1 LTTPLLIG
9 SGIFTATVVL
19 QALAIMV
26 LLNFLRRRMR
36 LNKFHE
42 NLWVATGALSGGML
56 IVFVGHLIQVGLWAL
71 LFVGLGEFTSYA
83 PAFYHSMVN
92 FTSLGYGDLVM
103 SEDWRL
109 LGAMEAAG
117 GILMFGVS
125 TGVGL
130 AVVTSVIQR
139 RGDGTSEIRKAP
151 PP

>member
-1 LTTPLLIG
+1 MTIPLLIG
-9 SGIFTATVVL
+9 CGIFTATVVI
-19 QALAIMV
+19 QALAIV
-26 LLNFLRRRMR
+26 ALLDFLRRRMR

-42 NLWVATGALSGGML
+42 NLLVATGALSGGML
-56 IVFVGHLIQVGLWAL
+56 IVFVGHLLQVGLWAL
-71 LFVGLGEFTSYA
+71 LFVGLGEFESYA
-83 PAFYHSMVN
+83 SAFYHSMVN

-130 AVVTSVIQR
+130 AIVTLLIQR
-139 RGDGTSEIRKAP
+139 RGDGTIEIRKVP
-151 PP
+151 RL

>member
-9 SGIFTATVVL
+9 SGIFTATVVI
-19 QALAIMV
+19 QALAIMAF
-26 LLNFLRRRMR
+26 LNFLRRRMR

-56 IVFVGHLIQVGLWAL
+56 IVFVGHLLQVGLWAL
-71 LFVGLGEFTSYA
+71 LFVGLGEFESYA
-83 PAFYHSMVN
+83 SAFYHSMVN
-92 FTSLGYGDLVM
+92 FTSLGYGDIVM
-103 SEDWRL
+103 SEGWRL
-109 LGAMEAAG
+109 LGALEAAG

-130 AVVTSVIQR
+130 AVVTALIQR
-139 RGDGTSEIRKAP
+139 RGDDTSEIRKAP

>member
-1 LTTPLLIG
+1 MTIPLLIG
-9 SGIFTATVVL
+9 SGIFTATVVI
-19 QALAIMV
+19 QALAIIA
-26 LLNFLRRRMR
+26 LLDFLRRRMR

-42 NLWVATGALSGGML
+42 NLLVATGALSGGML
-56 IVFVGHLIQVGLWAL
+56 IVFVGHLVQVGLWAL
-71 LFVGLGEFTSYA
+71 LFVGLGEFESYA
-83 PAFYHSMVN
+83 SAFYHSMVN

-130 AVVTSVIQR
+130 AIVTLLIQR
-139 RGDGTSEIRKAP
+139 RGDGTSEIRKVP
-151 PP
+151 PL

>member
-1 LTTPLLIG
+1 MTTPLLIG

-19 QALAIMV
+19 QALAIMA

-56 IVFVGHLIQVGLWAL
+56 IVFVGHLLQVGLWAL
-71 LFVGLGEFTSYA
+71 LFVGLGEFESYA
-83 PAFYHSMVN
+83 SAFYHSMVN

-130 AVVTSVIQR
+130 AVVTALIQR
-139 RGDGTSEIRKAP
+139 RGDGTSEIRKVP
-151 PP
+151 PL

>member
-1 LTTPLLIG
+1 MTIPLLIG
-9 SGIFTATVVL
+9 SGIFTATVVI
-19 QALAIMV
+19 QALAIMA
-26 LLNFLRRRMR
+26 LLDFLRRRMR

-56 IVFVGHLIQVGLWAL
+56 IVFVGHLLQVGLWAL

-130 AVVTSVIQR
+130 AVVTALIQR
-139 RGDGTSEIRKAP
+139 RGDGTSEIRKVP
-151 PP
+151 PL

>member
-1 LTTPLLIG
+1 MTTPLLIG

-19 QALAIMV
+19 QALAIMA

-56 IVFVGHLIQVGLWAL
+56 IVFVGHLLQVGLWAL
-71 LFVGLGEFTSYA
+71 LFVGLGEFESYA

-130 AVVTSVIQR
+130 AVVTALIQR
-139 RGDGTSEIRKAP
+139 RGDGTSEIRKVP
-151 PP
+151 PL

>member
-9 SGIFTATVVL
+9 SGIFTVTVVI
-19 QALAIMV
+19 QALAIMA
-26 LLNFLRRRMR
+26 LLDFLRRRMR
-36 LNKFHE
+36 LNRFHE
-42 NLWVATGALSGGML
+42 NLLVATGALSGGML
-56 IVFVGHLIQVGLWAL
+56 IVFVGHLLQVGLWAL
-71 LFVGLGEFTSYA
+71 LFVGLGEFESYA
-83 PAFYHSMVN
+83 SAFYHSMVN

-130 AVVTSVIQR
+130 AVVTALIQR
-139 RGDGTSEIRKAP
+139 RGDGTSEIRKVP
-151 PP
+151 PL

>member
-9 SGIFTATVVL
+9 SGIFTATVVI
-19 QALAIMV
+19 QALAIMA
-26 LLNFLRRRMR
+26 LLDFLRRRMR
-36 LNKFHE
+36 LKKFHE
-42 NLWVATGALSGGML
+42 NLLVATGALSGGML
-56 IVFVGHLIQVGLWAL
+56 IVFVGHLLQVGLWAL
-71 LFVGLGEFTSYA
+71 LFVGLGEFESYA
-83 PAFYHSMVN
+83 TAFYHSMVN

-130 AVVTSVIQR
+130 AVVTSLIQR
-139 RGDGTSEIRKAP
+139 RGDGTSAVRKAP
-151 PP
+151 PL

>member
-1 LTTPLLIG
+1 MTTPLLIG

-19 QALAIMV
+19 QALAIMA

-42 NLWVATGALSGGML
+42 NLLVATGALSGGML
-56 IVFVGHLIQVGLWAL
+56 IVFVGHLLQVGLWAL

-130 AVVTSVIQR
+130 AVVTALIQR
-139 RGDGTSEIRKAP
+139 RGDGTSEIRKVP
-151 PP
+151 PL